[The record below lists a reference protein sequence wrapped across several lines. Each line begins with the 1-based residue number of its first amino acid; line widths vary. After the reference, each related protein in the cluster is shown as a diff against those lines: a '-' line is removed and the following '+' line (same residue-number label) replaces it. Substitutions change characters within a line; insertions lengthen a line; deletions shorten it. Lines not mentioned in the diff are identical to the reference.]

1 MTIAINKSIKIIPSD
16 QPQINVTSQEV
27 GGKAANLFLLKKL
40 GFNVPSF
47 VSLPF
52 QTLTETVNYQL
63 IADDVEVYFS
73 NETRLAVRSSANVE
87 DHGNHSFA
95 GQFESLL
102 FVEKKDLAAA
112 IKTIFESA
120 KSAQVKTYCEFH
132 KIELSSIKMSIVVQ
146 EMIDADVSGVGFG
159 VHPLTGNPNEKV
171 INATWGI
178 GEGLVSGALNSDLF
192 EIAENGEV
200 KTTIANKKAQFAFD
214 FENEKLAEKVNP
226 KSKQNI
232 ACLSDN
238 QLNEL
243 SNSLQI
249 LNEKIGSPQ
258 DIEFAVFNNEIY
270 YLQTRPVT
278 TTVTNYKPQT
288 HRVVWDNSNIVESY
302 PGVTLPMTFSF
313 IRRVYEVVYKE
324 FSSLMGVSDQVIE
337 KNEDI
342 FKNMLGLING
352 QAYYNLIN
360 WYRSLALLP
369 GYSINARYM
378 ETMMGVKESFDLP
391 AEQLPSG
398 KNYWGL
404 IRSVFKMIKS
414 LISLPRERDAFLNL
428 LDNTIKNL
436 EATDF
441 ENNNAAEL
449 LEHYENL
456 EGALLK
462 NWKAPLV
469 NDFFAM
475 IFYGLLKNLT
485 TKWKVGNREGFHNE
499 LLAGSNDI
507 ISVEPIHYLENVM
520 NAIDANPSAKLL
532 FEREESAVILEA
544 LNAGAFPKVAEAFQR
559 YIAKFGDRSTGEL
572 KLETITYRQK
582 PELFIQFLKN
592 AIGNDFSSIKRN
604 DNSNVRSITEAI
616 MNESLKGRFFKKI
629 IFKKVL
635 KYARQMVSNRENL
648 RFERTRAFG
657 QVRRIFSAIGKFW
670 SQRNILENERD
681 IFYLSVD
688 EINDFIKGR
697 AISTNLKGMVALR
710 RTEFDQYAK
719 NESAAERIE
728 TFGTVFDGNDF
739 FKNDNEDTQVEGE
752 LKGTGCSPGYIE
764 GRVQVVTNPQEIGS
778 LNGDI
783 LVASCTDPSWVTLF
797 PTAAAVIVE
806 RGSMLSHSA
815 IVAREMGIPC
825 IVGVSGLL
833 QKLKTGDRIKMNGS
847 TGEIEIV

>member
-1 MTIAINKSIKIIPSD
+1 MTTTINKSIKILSSE
-16 QPQINVTSQEV
+16 QPQFNITSEEI
-27 GGKAANLFLLKKL
+27 GGKAANLFLFKDL
-40 GFNVPSF
+40 GFKVPPF
-47 VSLPF
+47 VAIPF
-52 QTLTETVNYQL
+52 STLIESIDYQS
-63 IADDVEVYFS
+63 IAEEISMHFDDK
-73 NETRLAVRSSANVE
+73 TRLAVRSSANVE
-87 DHGNHSFA
+87 DHSNHSFA
-95 GQFESLL
+95 GQFQSLL
-102 FVEKKDLAAA
+102 FVEKKDLAKA
-112 IKTIFESA
+112 IKIIFESS
-120 KSAQVKTYCEFH
+120 KSEQVKTYCEFH
-132 KIELSSIKMSIVVQ
+132 QLELSSIKMSIVVQ
-146 EMIDADVSGVGFG
+146 EMIDAEVSGVGFG

-192 EIAENGEV
+192 EIDSKGGI
-200 KTTIANKKAQFAFD
+200 KTTVANKKEQFVFD
-214 FENEKLAEKVNP
+214 FKNEKLVKKANDI
-226 KSKQNI
+226 SKQNI
-232 ACLSDN
+232 ACLSD
-238 QLNEL
+238 LKLKEL
-243 SNSLQI
+243 SKSLEI

-258 DIEFAVFNNEIY
+258 DIEFAVLNDEIY

-278 TTVTNYKPQT
+278 KTETNYRPQT
-288 HRVVWDNSNIVESY
+288 HRMIWDNSNIIESY

-324 FSSLMGVSDQVIE
+324 FSSLMGVSDKIIQA
-337 KNEDI
+337 NEDI
-342 FKNMLGLING
+342 FKNMLGLLNG
-352 QAYYNLIN
+352 QAYYNLAN

-391 AEQLPSG
+391 AEQLPFG
-398 KNYWGL
+398 KNYWGV
-404 IRSVFKMIKS
+404 IRSVFKMLKS
-414 LISLPRERDAFLNL
+414 LISLPRERNAFLKL
-428 LDNTIKNL
+428 LDNTIKKL
-436 EATDF
+436 EATNF

-456 EGALLK
+456 EDALLK

-485 TKWKVGNREGFHNE
+485 TKWQVGNREGFHNE

-507 ISVEPIHYLENVM
+507 VSVEPIHYLENVM
-520 NAIDANPSAKLL
+520 NAIESNPSAKLL
-532 FEREESAVILEA
+532 FKREEPKVILEA
-544 LNAGAFPKVAEAFQR
+544 LTANAFPKVAEAVER

-572 KLETITYRQK
+572 KLETITYRQQ

-592 AIGNDFSSIKRN
+592 AINNDFSSIKRKEN
-604 DNSNVRSITEAI
+604 HSLRTETEAI

-629 IFKKVL
+629 IFKKIL
-635 KYARQMVSNRENL
+635 KYVRQMVSNRENL

-657 QVRRIFSAIGKFW
+657 QVRRIFTAIGKYW
-670 SQRNILENERD
+670 NQRNLLESERD

-710 RTEFDQYAK
+710 KEEFDQYK
-719 NESAAERIE
+719 NNPTPAERIE

-739 FKNDNEDTQVEGE
+739 FKTESDDSPIEGE
-752 LKGTGCSPGYIE
+752 LKGIGCSPGYLE
-764 GRVQVVTNPQEIGS
+764 GSVQVVTNPQKIGS

-797 PTAAAVIVE
+797 PTAAAVVVE

-833 QKLKTGDRIKMNGS
+833 QKLKTGDRIKMDGS
-847 TGEIEIV
+847 TGEIEVI